1 MEERQQ
7 AILAAVINEYTETVL
22 PVSSNVL
29 AEKYNFD
36 LSPATI
42 RFEMMELEKGDYL
55 YQPHT
60 SAGRVPTDKGFRY
73 FVDLLMEEKRL
84 SLKEQKILQ
93 AELLKS
99 EIKNKILMK
108 TATKL
113 LSAMSENLAMG
124 GIMNSDDFYESG
136 ISHLLSQPDFDNLES
151 VARVAEMIDYLAES
165 LNNFSSRQEDDS
177 TIAIYIGGEN
187 PICQADDCSI
197 IISNRRLKSGRKGI
211 LAIIGPKR
219 MNYARNV
226 SLVDYAGRILSGEE
240 F

>member
-1 MEERQQ
+1 M
-7 AILAAVINEYTETVL
+7 AAVIGEYTETAA
-22 PVSSNVL
+22 PVSSNIL

-42 RFEMMELEKGDYL
+42 RFEMMELEKEDYL

-60 SAGRVPTDKGFRY
+60 SAGRIPTDKGFRY
-73 FVDLLMEEKRL
+73 FVDLLMEERKLNLR
-84 SLKEQKILQ
+84 EQKILR

-99 EIKNKILMK
+99 EIKNKMLMR

-124 GIMNSDDFYESG
+124 GIINSDDFYESG
-136 ISHLLSQPDFDNLES
+136 IKHLLSQPDFNDLES

-165 LNNFSSRQEDDS
+165 LDNFSSQWESDS
-177 TIAIYIGGEN
+177 AAAIYIGGEN
-187 PICQADDCSI
+187 PICEIGDCSVV
-197 IISNRRLKSGRKGI
+197 ISNCRLRSGRKGI
-211 LAIIGPKR
+211 LAIVGPKR
-219 MNYARNV
+219 MDYARNV
-226 SLVDYAGRILSGEE
+226 SLVNYVGRVLSGDE